1 MDELQMIATMLDEPP
16 EAGTA
21 ARGRAR
27 LEREIHSPRRASRR
41 MFRMPR
47 LALGGFGL
55 AAAAAA
61 AAGAVVLSSGT
72 APRAP
77 DRPAASPVSAR
88 TVLLAA
94 AVKAEGAPAGHGR
107 YWSAVTRE
115 GGHVI
120 TDGREYYSV
129 REIGLWDAGPGKT
142 AWVGEHRV
150 SCRDLGPA
158 PSGGP
163 TVIGPAPT
171 NEPGKPSPA
180 PASGATPWTKAKV
193 KGGEAFRLA
202 DWEGATAPD
211 VRKLPADPQ
220 SLRRFLDRA
229 LKQVPGH
236 VDSAEWLMSNA
247 QKLGAAPVKP
257 GVRAAMYRL
266 LADSPGIR
274 TLGSVTDP
282 LGRRGDGVARQVRA
296 GDTVVDERLVID
308 PVTGR
313 LLAQESVLVKPGK
326 AWGGAKPGTVV
337 SYSALVSYGWT
348 DKVPAY
354 PVEQTGLTP

>member
-1 MDELQMIATMLDEPP
+1 MDELQMIATMLDERP
-16 EAGTA
+16 EEGAA

-27 LEREIHSPRRASRR
+27 LEREIRSPRRAPRR
-41 MFRMPR
+41 TFRTPR

-55 AAAAAA
+55 AVAAAA

-72 APRAP
+72 TPRAP
-77 DRPAASPVSAR
+77 DQPPGSAR

-94 AVKAEGAPAGHGR
+94 ATKAEGAPAGRGR

-120 TDGREYYSV
+120 VGDREYYSV
-129 REIGLWDAGPGKT
+129 REIGLWDAGPGKH
-142 AWVGEHRV
+142 AWVGGRRV
-150 SCRDLGPA
+150 SSRDLGPA

-163 TVIGPAPT
+163 VMSPGPGASG
-171 NEPGKPSPA
+171 EPSPHRTGSSA
-180 PASGATPWTKAKV
+180 GGATPWTRSKV

-211 VRKLPADPQ
+211 VRRLPADPQ
-220 SLRRFLDRA
+220 RLRRFLDRA
-229 LKQVPGH
+229 LEQVPGR

-247 QKLGAAPVKP
+247 QKIGAAPVRP
-257 GVRAAMYRL
+257 QVRAAVYRL

-274 TLGSVTDP
+274 TLGPVTDP
-282 LGRRGDGVARQVRA
+282 LGRRGDGVARQVRT
-296 GDTVVDERLVID
+296 GDTVVEERLVID
-308 PVTGR
+308 PASGR
-313 LLAQESVLVKPGK
+313 LLAQESVMVKPGR
-326 AWGGAKPGTVV
+326 AARGTRPGTVF

-348 DKVPAY
+348 DEVPAY
-354 PVEQTGLTP
+354 PVEPTG

>member
-16 EAGTA
+16 GEGAA

-27 LEREIHSPRRASRR
+27 LEREIQSPRRASRR
-41 MFRMPR
+41 MVRMPK

-55 AAAAAA
+55 AAAVAA
-61 AAGAVVLSSGT
+61 AAGVVVLSSGT

-94 AVKAEGAPAGHGR
+94 ATKAEGAPVGHGR
-107 YWSAVTRE
+107 YWSSVTRE
-115 GGHVI
+115 GGHLI
-120 TDGREYYSV
+120 ANGRESYTV
-129 REIGLWDAGPGKT
+129 REIGLWDAGPGKE
-142 AWVGEHRV
+142 AWVAERKV
-150 SCRDLGPA
+150 SSRDLGPA

-171 NEPGKPSPA
+171 SEPGGTPSPS
-180 PASGATPWTKAKV
+180 PTSGATPWTKGKV

-211 VRKLPADPQ
+211 VRRLPADPQ

-229 LKQVPGH
+229 LKQVPG
-236 VDSAEWLMSNA
+236 VDPAEWLMSNA

-257 GVRAAMYRL
+257 EVRAAMYRL

-274 TLGSVTDP
+274 SLGPVTDP
-282 LGRRGDGVARQVRA
+282 LGRRGDGVARQVRT

-308 PVTGR
+308 PATGR
-313 LLAQESVLVKPGK
+313 LLAQESVMVKPGK
-326 AWGGAKPGTVV
+326 ASGGIKPGTVF

-354 PVEQTGLTP
+354 PIEPTG